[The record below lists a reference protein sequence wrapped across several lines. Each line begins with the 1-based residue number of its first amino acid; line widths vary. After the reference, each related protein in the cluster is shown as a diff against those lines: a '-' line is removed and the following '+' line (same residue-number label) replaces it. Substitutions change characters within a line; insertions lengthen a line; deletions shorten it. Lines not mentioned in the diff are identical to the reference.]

1 MSEDSR
7 STKLRKRYYVVNPGS
22 GDSDDAKD
30 DYRHYSRPQQHRPS
44 PSQPNLL
51 TTDLAGPPLSPDS
64 TPSPSTPPPPTHAPS
79 SSLDHPKPLPVPDP
93 DPVPPATSRKG
104 KFLQTLKAPFGS
116 RPLRSAAPDPNSPR
130 RPRTVSL
137 PISPLFFFLSHNHP
151 KSPQPQQPRIHTPLL
166 PLLLKS
172 SSLSRPIQSAMLP
185 LMSVVQEPPI
195 KYESSSSQRSVSYY
209 FSTHSSLILPPKL
222 HIYDDDENHPYSIYK
237 TEIGAYAMG
246 EALTSDRLLAL
257 CRDHG
262 DSKGTLKF
270 FVSHSSAP
278 VHEPSTPIP
287 PVEYNPI
294 PLFSLTW
301 SASTL

>member
-51 TTDLAGPPLSPDS
+51 TTDLARPPLSPDS

-79 SSLDHPKPLPVPDP
+79 SSLDHPKPLPIPDP

-137 PISPLFFFLSHNHP
+137 PISPLFSFYLIITP
-151 KSPQPQQPRIHTPLL
+151 KSPTTAAPDSYTSTTTPSEKLIFVTSDSERYVTVDVSGARTAIQIRELILTKVCSLLSLNPLL
-166 PLLLKS
+166 PHPPLKATH
-172 SSLSRPIQSAMLP
+172 LRRRR
-185 LMSVVQEPPI
+185 EPPI
-195 KYESSSSQRSVSYY
+195 LDLSNRDWCICHGRGFDQRSP
-209 FSTHSSLILPPKL
+209 LGALPR
-222 HIYDDDENHPYSIYK
+222 S
-237 TEIGAYAMG
+237 
-246 EALTSDRLLAL
+246 R
-257 CRDHG
+257 
-262 DSKGTLKF
+262 
-270 FVSHSSAP
+270 
-278 VHEPSTPIP
+278 
-287 PVEYNPI
+287 
-294 PLFSLTW
+294 
-301 SASTL
+301 